1 MNIQRT
7 GLKNN
12 NRGLKNNDILSQ
24 KRGLKHIE
32 LTQITK
38 IIYEIINEDEN
49 SIVFD
54 ENLKEFS
61 FSVNTK
67 NKLNKVYNKFHNLY
81 GDINRFNDHFKNLHW
96 SKGEKL
102 DNNDILND
110 VRDKMYFS
118 RNDILK
124 RSEKRP
130 ERIQYKKQ
138 INESILK

>member
-54 ENLKEFS
+54 ENLKGFS

-81 GDINRFNDHFKNLHW
+81 NNDVNRFNDHFKNLHW
-96 SKGEKL
+96 
-102 DNNDILND
+102 
-110 VRDKMYFS
+110 
-118 RNDILK
+118 
-124 RSEKRP
+124 
-130 ERIQYKKQ
+130 
-138 INESILK
+138 